1 VARSPSSWPSSS
13 ARRSW
18 SPVVLDGTDDAHAAT
33 TSTSAPTG
41 PNAEWDPGL
50 IFCDGVFRDWS
61 SMTVDDIQTF
71 LDHQGCEG
79 DGCLRS
85 GSYAWPG
92 ATVTWCDPVPAGT
105 GSFAQMLSIITTGCR
120 INPQVALVMIAKES
134 QGLTRPDHHVGRR
147 RQRID
152 HPRQRPWQMIALVLS
167 QLAGLFVVLMI
178 TRFWKVSIHCATA
191 GGLLGVFFV
200 LFAPLALIAW
210 SRVVLDA
217 HTWTQ
222 VAVGTG
228 LVLDWQHSV
237 SAARLNARDEIGPT
251 CWQPD
256 PTLKQLSG
264 PACRPISTIA
274 TRFNRRMGHRPG
286 PGRKSKGDRDNFAVK
301 PMRPVGDVIRANAD
315 RLGMTYGEYCAAIL
329 STALGMPEYA
339 PPTNAVE
346 QQELPLKTA

>member
-1 VARSPSSWPSSS
+1 MLIRVAGG
-13 ARRSW
+13 AIAVVMAFVAGL
-18 SPVVLDGTDDAHAAT
+18 PVRVAAVLDGTDDAQAAT

-50 IFCDGVFRDWS
+50 IFSDGVFRDWS

-71 LDHQGCEG
+71 LDHQGCKG

-134 QGLTRPDHHVGRR
+134 QELTRPAPDALTGFACPDSGPGGSANCDQDAGRGRR
-147 RQRID
+147 R
-152 HPRQRPWQMIALVLS
+152 P
-167 QLAGLFVVLMI
+167 G
-178 TRFWKVSIHCATA
+178 
-191 GGLLGVFFV
+191 
-200 LFAPLALIAW
+200 
-210 SRVVLDA
+210 VLDR
-217 HTWTQ
+217 
-222 VAVGTG
+222 
-228 LVLDWQHSV
+228 QHPV
-237 SAARLNARDEIGPT
+237 SAARLKARDEIGPT
-251 CWQPD
+251 VLAPD
-256 PTLKQLSG
+256 PTRKQLSG
-264 PACRPISTIA
+264 PACRPISTIE